1 MTEKVTPY
9 TILDN
14 VYLLPSLDKPLMI
27 DGVVLPYGA
36 DIPYQPGKKSASII
50 NLETYRS
57 NTSGK
62 PDKS

>member
-1 MTEKVTPY
+1 MTEKVIPC
-9 TILDN
+9 IIIDN
-14 VYLLPSLDKPLMI
+14 IYLLPPLDKPLMI

-50 NLETYRS
+50 DLKTYRS
-57 NTSGK
+57 RSSGK